1 MASRR
6 PATSTTA
13 SRPESR
19 SAHRSPAPEASLGR
33 RRTPRTRWNRGYL
46 YLAPALAFYIAF
58 AILPSL
64 HTIYL
69 SFFDWDGLTAATWVG
84 LGNYADVF
92 QTPALR
98 GAILHALVLMLF
110 FSWLPVCIGLLL
122 VALLARR
129 RRRGM
134 SFFRVIY
141 FLPQVIP
148 LVAVGVTWRWMYGND
163 GLVNQALRA
172 VGLDSIT
179 RTWLGDFTLALP
191 AVGLVGTW
199 AMTGLCMVLLL
210 SGAQKIDQN
219 LYEAAQLD
227 GAGPVQEFFAVTLPA
242 LRGEI
247 AVALSITTVA
257 ALASFDIVYVTTGGA
272 PADRTTV
279 PGLLV
284 YRLAFN
290 QSQVGLAAAIATV
303 LALTILV
310 VVLLITRIAKDD

>member
-1 MASRR
+1 M
-6 PATSTTA
+6 STTA
-13 SRPESR
+13 SRTTPV
-19 SAHRSPAPEASLGR
+19 SAPRSPAPAARPGR
-33 RRTPRTRWNRGYL
+33 RRRRWGKGYH
-46 YLAPALAFYIAF
+46 YLAPALFFYIAF

-64 HTIYL
+64 HTVYL
-69 SFFDWDGLTAATWVG
+69 SFFDWDGLTTATWVG

-92 QTPALR
+92 RTPALR
-98 GAILHALVLMLF
+98 GAIVHALVLMLF
-110 FSWLPVCIGLLL
+110 FSWVPVCIGLLL
-122 VALLARR
+122 VALLARH

-148 LVAVGVTWRWMYGND
+148 LVAVGVTWRWMYGTD
-163 GLVNQALRA
+163 GLVNQTLSAI
-172 VGLDSIT
+172 GLEAWT
-179 RTWLGDFTLALP
+179 RTWLGDLTLALP

-272 PADRTTV
+272 PDNRTTV

-310 VVLLITRIAKDD
+310 VVLLITRIAKED

>member
-1 MASRR
+1 MTLAPQTRPSARR
-6 PATSTTA
+6 D
-13 SRPESR
+13 
-19 SAHRSPAPEASLGR
+19 RSPAPATPSGR
-33 RRTPRTRWNRGYL
+33 RRARWGRGYL
-46 YLAPALAFYIAF
+46 YLAPALLFYVAF

-64 HTIYL
+64 HTVYL
-69 SFFDWDGLTAATWVG
+69 SLFDWDGLTAASWVG
-84 LGNYADVF
+84 LGNYAEVF
-92 QTPALR
+92 RTAELR
-98 GAILHALVLMLF
+98 GAIVHALVLMVF
-110 FSWLPVCIGLLL
+110 FSWIPVCIGLLL

-134 SFFRVIY
+134 SFFRVVY

-148 LVAVGVTWRWMYGND
+148 LVAVGVTWRWMYGSD
-163 GLVNQALRA
+163 GLVNQTLSAI
-172 VGLDSIT
+172 GLESLT
-179 RTWLGDFTLALP
+179 RTWLGDFVLALP

-210 SGAQKIDQN
+210 SGAQQIDHS

-227 GAGPVQEFFAVTLPA
+227 GAGAVQEFFAVTLPA

-257 ALASFDIVYVTTGGA
+257 ALASFDIVYVTTGGG

-303 LALTILV
+303 LAITILA
-310 VVLLITRIAKDD
+310 VVLLITRIAKED